1 MPNPDIEIQLKLFAA
16 LREQIGIDTLTLSIP
31 DGSSVAALI
40 EHLIEQSSNWQ
51 PLRQAAVLVA
61 VNQTMATSATT
72 LGAGDEVALFP
83 PVTGG

>member
-31 DGSSVAALI
+31 EGSSVAALI

-61 VNQTMATSATT
+61 VNQTMATSTTT